1 MTIMRLLIPCEEPGG
16 DWPEVRAEATI
27 LARERIQRYELE
39 RGKRLAEYSRKW
51 PWSKPEELASNVYR
65 FSREFKV

>member
-27 LARERIQRYELE
+27 LARERIAKYELE
-39 RGKRLAEYSRKW
+39 RETRLAQYARKW
-51 PWSKPEELASNVYR
+51 FQGETASPRPVLAWTR
-65 FSREFKV
+65 IR